1 MSSDLKRVN
10 YQVEGQT
17 ASDSNSANS
26 TPAPPNSASVSQV
39 QVSNPPVMVTCK
51 WVFNYSVLVM
61 LIWLIFP
68 WLFYF
73 ESRFPPGF
81 LILLFCRP
89 VSSVISCHCGLYT
102 LANTIWPVWNLHSTR
117 SDHHHFVVLYRLK
130 PRLYSRLRAQFFPI
144 RFDPWVGQQIV
155 TLLSFRM
162 WLYFV
167 AFDSLYNALL
177 IIVISSVQALWTL
190 KLWRWLPHKYSR
202 IQSFHKNKR
211 MACSSTD
218 RFCDVSE

>member
-1 MSSDLKRVN
+1 MTVLLWK
-10 YQVEGQT
+10 QV
-17 ASDSNSANS
+17 
-26 TPAPPNSASVSQV
+26 P
-39 QVSNPPVMVTCK
+39 
-51 WVFNYSVLVM
+51 
-61 LIWLIFP
+61 
-68 WLFYF
+68 
-73 ESRFPPGF
+73 SRFSNFIVLPTSEF
-81 LILLFCRP
+81 SHLLP
-89 VSSVISCHCGLYT
+89 LWVVHLSKHY
-102 LANTIWPVWNLHSTR
+102 LACLKPAQYQKWSN
-117 SDHHHFVVLYRLK
+117 FVVLYRLK

-144 RFDPWVGQQIV
+144 RFDPWVGQLIV

-177 IIVISSVQALWTL
+177 IVISSVQALWTL